1 MAIKRIKESYMEK
14 YTKGSRA
21 GGQEGRQAAEYL
33 IGYVSRWRLLAYSNL
48 EYL

>member
-14 YTKGSRA
+14 YTKGRRA
-21 GGQEGRQAAEYL
+21 GRQAAEYL